1 MLRQLSVLLYAT
13 LFSCCVAAADSY
25 DAATNVLSI
34 PLVKVGGFTLSI
46 CPSDCGYREVTF

>member
-13 LFSCCVAAADSY
+13 VFSCCVAAADSY